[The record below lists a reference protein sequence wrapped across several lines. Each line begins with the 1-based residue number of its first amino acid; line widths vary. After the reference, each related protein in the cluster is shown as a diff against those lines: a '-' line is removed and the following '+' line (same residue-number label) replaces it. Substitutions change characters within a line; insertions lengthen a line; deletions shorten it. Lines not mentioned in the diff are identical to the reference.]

1 MRIAIFGATSQ
12 IARDLILSFSKLDD
26 HELILFVRNTEI
38 VTQWLDSVGLVGC
51 YPVKLYEELETLPP
65 FEAIINFVGVG
76 DPAKAIE
83 MGASIFD
90 VTYQYDE
97 IALNYLR
104 QNPNC
109 RYLFLSSGAAYGSN
123 FEKPVDENTEARFS
137 INHLRPTDWYGLA
150 KLYAECRHRAL
161 SQFSIIDI
169 RVFNYFSHI
178 QDLSSRFL
186 ISDIA
191 RAVKNQEVLQTN
203 SENIVRDYL
212 HPKDF
217 HQLISC
223 LLNSPEVAVNCAI
236 DCYSKNPIEKF
247 ILLERLKEKFN
258 FQYRIVQEDFYINST
273 GKKTN
278 YYSLNHKGAEFQYL
292 PNYSSLEG
300 IMTELELFLSKPR

>member
-12 IARDLILSFSKLDD
+12 IAKDLILSFSKRDD
-26 HELILFVRNTEI
+26 HELILFVRNAEI
-38 VTQWLDSVGLVGC
+38 ATQWLSSVGLVGC

-65 FEAIINFVGVG
+65 FEALINFVGVG

-123 FEKPVDENTEARFS
+123 FEKPVDENTEAKFS
-137 INHLRPTDWYGLA
+137 INHLQPSDWYGLA
-150 KLYAECRHRAL
+150 KLYAESRHRSL
-161 SQFSIIDI
+161 PQFSIIDI
-169 RVFNYFSHI
+169 RVFNYFSHT

-186 ISDIA
+186 ISDIV

-217 HQLISC
+217 HQLVS
-223 LLNSPEVAVNCAI
+223 LLLLANTNCSI
-236 DCYSKNPIEKF
+236 DCYSKNPIDKFSLLSVLSEKF
-247 ILLERLKEKFN
+247 GLQHNISDEN
-258 FQYRIVQEDFYINST
+258 FLNHAT
-273 GKKTN
+273 GKKPF
-278 YYSLNHKGAEFQYL
+278 YLSLNRKASDFGYHPKYD
-292 PNYSSLEG
+292 SLGG
-300 IMTELELFLSKPR
+300 ICKEIDLLNKL

>member
-12 IARDLILSFSKLDD
+12 IAKDLILSFSKLDD
-26 HELILFVRNTEI
+26 HELTLFVRNAEI
-38 VTQWLDSVGLVGC
+38 ATQWLTSVDLVGC
-51 YPVKLYEELETLPP
+51 YPVKLYEDLETLPP
-65 FEAIINFVGVG
+65 FEALINFVGIG

-90 VTYQYDE
+90 VTYKYDE

-123 FEKPVDENTEARFS
+123 FKKPVDENTKAEFL
-137 INHLRPTDWYGLA
+137 INHLHPSDWYGLA

-161 SQFSIIDI
+161 SQFLIIDI
-169 RVFNYFSHI
+169 RVFNYFSHT
-178 QDLSSRFL
+178 QDLTSRFL
-186 ISDIA
+186 ISDIV

-217 HQLISC
+217 HRLVS
-223 LLNSPEVAVNCAI
+223 LLLLTNKNCSI
-236 DCYSKNPIEKF
+236 DCYSKNPIDKF
-247 ILLERLKEKFN
+247 SLLSALGGKFGLRYEIIDEN
-258 FQYRIVQEDFYINST
+258 NLNYAT
-273 GKKTN
+273 GKKPF
-278 YYSLNHKGAEFQYL
+278 YLSLNHKASDFGYHPKYDSLGGICKEMDL
-292 PNYSSLEG
+292 LTYS
-300 IMTELELFLSKPR
+300 